1 MNSNKKIA
9 VFIGDY
15 FWSSIP
21 YDGLNLYHEL
31 KSDFNV
37 DLLMF
42 EKDIRLNKE
51 FSGDEKFFFEKSY
64 FTEAKNLKTLKDWSE
79 LFNISKDYSLLLS
92 STHIAPKTRYPRNFN
107 LLQCKW
113 GAWDIGGVDLLVN
126 AKPDYSVRPIAPDY
140 FFVKGEIWKQWIYQI
155 KKKTKDSKE
164 FAFSTGCPHYDYY
177 LEDAPLKFGKP
188 LDRKQF
194 ISKYQ
199 LDAGKN
205 FILVTPSNPSATT
218 HNEQFDQNMEA
229 LSFLNDQASKNNTE
243 VLLKTYPHDYV
254 FYEGREVTNP
264 QISCCTGI
272 DCPCHYTGVYHRRLR
287 VEMDKKQL
295 ECTVPHYS
303 LIKEHFPNIKIIDSQ
318 DHFSAVKYCE
328 KIFNIAGSSISWE
341 TYLTSS
347 KAFSMNYSNK
357 TYFNSLSYLPNIN
370 FPDKAMNHEIAK
382 VEGVFDEPIV
392 DKSRCNNFILKE
404 YSLKNIKDSL
414 KYILNNV

>member
-1 MNSNKKIA
+1 MNLKKKIA
-9 VFIGDY
+9 IFIGDY

-31 KSDFNV
+31 KSDFDV

-51 FSGDEKFFFEKSY
+51 FSGNEKFFFEKSY
-64 FTEAKNLKTLKDWSE
+64 FTETKNLKTLKDWSE

-107 LLQCKW
+107 LLKCKW

-140 FFVKGEIWKQWIYQI
+140 FFAKGEIWKQWIYQI
-155 KKKTKDSKE
+155 KKKTKDDKE

-177 LEDAPLKFGKP
+177 LDDTSLKFGKA

-194 ISKYQ
+194 ISKHQ
-199 LDAGKN
+199 LDPSKN
-205 FILVTPSNPSATT
+205 FILVTPSNPGAIT
-218 HNEQFDQNMEA
+218 HNEQFDQNIKA
-229 LSFLNDQASKNNTE
+229 LSFLNDEASKNNTE

-254 FYEGREVTNP
+254 FYEQGENINP
-264 QISCCTGI
+264 KLSCCTGTG
-272 DCPCHYTGVYHRRLR
+272 CSCHYTGVYHRKFRK
-287 VEMDKKQL
+287 ESW
-295 ECTVPHYS
+295 ECQTPQY
-303 LIKEHFPNIKIIDSQ
+303 LWIKDQFPNIKIIDSQ
-318 DHFSAVKYCE
+318 DHFSAVKHCE

-341 TYLTSS
+341 TYLTNS

-357 TYFNSLSYLPNIN
+357 TYFSSLSYLPNIN
-370 FPDKAMNHEIAK
+370 FPDKSMNHEIVK
-382 VEGVFDEPIV
+382 VEDVFNEPIV
-392 DKSRCNNFILKE
+392 DKSCCKNFILKE
-404 YSLKNIKDSL
+404 YSLKNIKNTLISQL
-414 KYILNNV
+414 